1 MQRKMS
7 NQGLNERDDNARR
20 GNSNSNVNSKLR
32 GDYENK
38 QPSKILKAK
47 NQINNRLDI
56 LERM

>member
-1 MQRKMS
+1 MS

-20 GNSNSNVNSKLR
+20 GNSNSNSNVNSKLR

>member
-1 MQRKMS
+1 MS
-7 NQGLNERDDNARR
+7 YQGLNERDDNARR